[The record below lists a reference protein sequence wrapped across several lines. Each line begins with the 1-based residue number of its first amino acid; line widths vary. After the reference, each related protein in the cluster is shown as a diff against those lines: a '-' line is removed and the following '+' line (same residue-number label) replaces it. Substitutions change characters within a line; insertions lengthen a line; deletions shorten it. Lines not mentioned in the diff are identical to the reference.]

1 MARRTITMTER
12 EERDLSRA
20 ARQSGIPEREL
31 IRRGVEI
38 ALHEPTP
45 ELDETAWKRE
55 LRFIKSR
62 VGVCAMTKG
71 RAWSREELYD
81 ERLSRISR

>member
-1 MARRTITMTER
+1 MARKSIALSER
-12 EERDLSRA
+12 EQRQLARVARA
-20 ARQSGIPEREL
+20 AGISESEL

-55 LRFIKSR
+55 LRFIKGR
-62 VGVCAMTKG
+62 VGVRAMTKG

>member
-1 MARRTITMTER
+1 MTER

-31 IRRGVEI
+31 IRRGIELAQRAS
-38 ALHEPTP
+38 AL
-45 ELDETAWKRE
+45 ELDERAWKRE
-55 LRFIKSR
+55 RRFIKSR
-62 VGVCAMTKG
+62 ARIQSMKKG